1 MNAVPPTS
9 AKEDE
14 ARSLDIVQRVIISG
28 LVIVVLGAPAIVL
41 AVYVSGPRPSF
52 ASGDDAL
59 GLWVMSGFI
68 GLVAAATILVINRR
82 RPYAPWVV
90 LGLLPMAIS
99 AYWVLT

>member
-1 MNAVPPTS
+1 MNVVPPTS
-9 AKEDE
+9 EKEDE

-28 LVIVVLGAPAIVL
+28 LVIVVLGAPAVVL
-41 AVYVSGPRPSF
+41 AAYVSGPHPSF
-52 ASGDDAL
+52 ASGDAL

-82 RPYAPWVV
+82 RPYAPWVA

>member
-1 MNAVPPTS
+1 MKQHRQRPTRRVTTEGRPGDAV
-9 AKEDE
+9 
-14 ARSLDIVQRVIISG
+14 
-28 LVIVVLGAPAIVL
+28 
-41 AVYVSGPRPSF
+41 
-52 ASGDDAL
+52 

-82 RPYAPWVV
+82 PPYAPWVA